1 MSLSSSRTPCAS
13 IRKKTAGDGPL
24 RSGWQMK
31 VSISPSLVVM
41 SSVFSIIGVPPR
53 SLSLRCIAKSSGAAH
68 VALFLEPSPFSPLL
82 IALGAMFLQQT
93 FASVGKVL
101 PAVVAPLVI
110 AEFDA
115 DPAWVGVYYG
125 VAAAASLFAQ
135 MGCGSFI
142 VRYGALRMSQVALVL
157 LGGGMAVAAE
167 GSLPGFGASAIIGGG
182 GAAVSTPTSSQLLG
196 RVSPPRLAPLVF
208 SIKQTAV
215 PMGTLICGFLGPA
228 MAGALGWRGAML
240 ATAAACVAFAAMLQ
254 PLRARFDNDRVP
266 SRRFRLSDFRTTVA
280 SVLKARDLR
289 RLSFACFAFNGVQS
303 VFTAYFVTYLV
314 ALDYE
319 LAAAGF
325 LFSLVVAVAVPCR
338 ILWGWLG
345 SFHVKPRLVMAGLS
359 LGMAG
364 SIAVTGLFTAAWPM
378 AAMGLVGGVL
388 SATAMS
394 WHGIL
399 LSETA
404 RLAPAGRVG
413 AVTGGVLSF
422 GQIGAFLGPSDFSLL
437 LPRTGGYG
445 AGWAVCA
452 IPALWVGIS
461 LLRPRAPAERSEAL
475 TARTV

>member
-1 MSLSSSRTPCAS
+1 M
-13 IRKKTAGDGPL
+13 
-24 RSGWQMK
+24 
-31 VSISPSLVVM
+31 LV
-41 SSVFSIIGVPPR
+41 
-53 SLSLRCIAKSSGAAH
+53 
-68 VALFLEPSPFSPLL
+68 
-82 IALGAMFLQQT
+82 ALGAMFVQQT
-93 FASVGKVL
+93 FASVGKTL

-110 AEFDA
+110 AELHA

-125 VAAAASLFAQ
+125 LSTAASLFAQ

-142 VRYGALRMSQVALVL
+142 IRYGALRMSQVALVL
-157 LGGGMAVAAE
+157 LGGGMAAAAE
-167 GSLPGFGASAIIGGG
+167 GGLPGFGASAIIGGG

-215 PMGTLICGFLGPA
+215 PAGLLICGFLGPA
-228 MAGALGWRGAML
+228 MAVALGWRGAML
-240 ATAAACVAFAAMLQ
+240 AIAAACVIGAAMLQ
-254 PLRARFDNDRVP
+254 PLRARFDDDRVP
-266 SRRFRLSDFRTTVA
+266 SRRFRLSDFRATIA
-280 SVLKARDLR
+280 SVVTARDLR
-289 RLSFACFAFNGVQS
+289 ALSFACFAFNGIQS

-314 ALDYE
+314 ALGYE

-325 LFSLVVAVAVPCR
+325 LFSLVVVIAVPCR
-338 ILWGWLG
+338 VLWGWLG
-345 SFHVKPRLVMAGLS
+345 SFYVAPRLVMAGLA

-364 SIAVTGLFTAAWPM
+364 SVALTGLFSAAWPI
-378 AAMGLVGGVL
+378 AAVGVVGAVV
-388 SATAMS
+388 SATAVS

-422 GQIGAFLGPSDFSLL
+422 GQIGAFAGPLLFSLL
-437 LPRTGGYG
+437 LHLTGDYG

-461 LLRPRAPAERSEAL
+461 LLRPRAPAERGDAL
-475 TARTV
+475 AAEVPRGNTPS

>member
-1 MSLSSSRTPCAS
+1 
-13 IRKKTAGDGPL
+13 
-24 RSGWQMK
+24 
-31 VSISPSLVVM
+31 
-41 SSVFSIIGVPPR
+41 
-53 SLSLRCIAKSSGAAH
+53 LSLMLT
-68 VALFLEPSPFSPLL
+68 AL
-82 IALGAMFLQQT
+82 AAMFLQQT

-101 PAVVAPLVI
+101 PAVVAPLII
-110 AEFDA
+110 AEFHA

-125 VAAAASLFAQ
+125 VSAAASLFAQ

-157 LGGGMAVAAE
+157 LGGGMAVAVA
-167 GSLPGFGASAIIGGG
+167 GSLNGFGASAIIGGG

-215 PMGTLICGFLGPA
+215 PAGLLICGFIGPA
-228 MAGALGWRGAML
+228 MAGALGWRGAVL
-240 ATAAACVAFAAMLQ
+240 ATAAACVAFAVMLQ
-254 PLRARFDNDRVP
+254 PLRARFDDDRVP
-266 SRRFRLSDFRTTVA
+266 SRRFRLSDFRTTIA
-280 SVLKARDLR
+280 SVVTARDLR

-314 ALDYE
+314 ALGYE
-319 LAAAGF
+319 LPAAGF
-325 LFSLVVAVAVPCR
+325 LFSLVVAVAMPCR

-345 SFHVKPRLVMAGLS
+345 SFHVKPRLVMAGLA

-364 SIAVTGLFTAAWPM
+364 SVAVTGLFTPAWPM
-378 AAMGLVGGVL
+378 AAMGLVVGVL

-422 GQIGAFLGPSDFSLL
+422 GQIGAFLGPSAFSLL
-437 LPRTGGYG
+437 LHVTGGYG
-445 AGWAVCA
+445 PGWALCA

-461 LLRPRAPAERSEAL
+461 LLRPGAGRTRRSPVSEVG
-475 TARTV
+475 RG

>member
-1 MSLSSSRTPCAS
+1 M
-13 IRKKTAGDGPL
+13 
-24 RSGWQMK
+24 
-31 VSISPSLVVM
+31 
-41 SSVFSIIGVPPR
+41 
-53 SLSLRCIAKSSGAAH
+53 
-68 VALFLEPSPFSPLL
+68 L
-82 IALGAMFLQQT
+82 IALGAMFVQQT
-93 FASVGKVL
+93 FASVGKTL

-110 AEFDA
+110 AELDA

-125 VAAAASLFAQ
+125 LSAAASLFAQ

-142 VRYGALRMSQVALVL
+142 IRYGALRMSQVALVL

-167 GSLPGFGASAIIGGG
+167 GGLFGFGASAIIGGG

-215 PMGTLICGFLGPA
+215 PAGVLICGFLGPA
-228 MAGALGWRGAML
+228 MAVVLGWRGAML
-240 ATAAACVAFAAMLQ
+240 ATSAACLMGAAILQ
-254 PLRARFDNDRVP
+254 PLRARFDDDRLP
-266 SRRFRLSDFRTTVA
+266 SRRFRLSDFPTTIA
-280 SVLKARDLR
+280 SVLKTRELR
-289 RLSFACFAFNGVQS
+289 GLSFACFAFNGIQS
-303 VFTAYFVTYLV
+303 VFIAYFVTYLV
-314 ALDYE
+314 ALSYD

-325 LFSLVVAVAVPCR
+325 LFSLVVAVAMPCR
-338 ILWGWLG
+338 VLWGWLG
-345 SFHVKPRLVMAGLS
+345 SFYIAPRLVMAGLA

-364 SIAVTGLFTAAWPM
+364 GVALTGLFSAAWPI
-378 AAMGLVGGVL
+378 AAVGLVGAVL
-388 SATAMS
+388 SATAVS

-422 GQIGAFLGPSDFSLL
+422 GQIGAFAGPCAFSLL
-437 LPRTGGYG
+437 LHLTGDYG

-461 LLRPRAPAERSEAL
+461 LLRPRAPAERGEVL
-475 TARTV
+475 TAETTRLNIP

>member
-1 MSLSSSRTPCAS
+1 M
-13 IRKKTAGDGPL
+13 
-24 RSGWQMK
+24 
-31 VSISPSLVVM
+31 
-41 SSVFSIIGVPPR
+41 
-53 SLSLRCIAKSSGAAH
+53 
-68 VALFLEPSPFSPLL
+68 L
-82 IALGAMFLQQT
+82 IALGAMFVQQT
-93 FASVGKVL
+93 FASVGKTL

-110 AEFDA
+110 AELHA

-125 VAAAASLFAQ
+125 LSAAAALLAQ
-135 MGCGSFI
+135 MGCGSFVI
-142 VRYGALRMSQVALVL
+142 RYGALRMSQAALVL
-157 LGGGMAVAAE
+157 LGGGMAAAAE
-167 GSLPGFGASAIIGGG
+167 GGLLGFGASAVIGGG
-182 GAAVSTPTSSQLLG
+182 GGAVSTPTSSQLLG

-215 PMGTLICGFLGPA
+215 PAGLLICGAIGPA
-228 MAGALGWRGAML
+228 MAGALGWRGATL
-240 ATAAACVAFAAMLQ
+240 AMAAACVASAMMLQ
-254 PLRARFDNDRVP
+254 PLRARFDDDRVP
-266 SRRFRLSDFRTTVA
+266 SRRFRLSDFRTTIA
-280 SVLKARDLR
+280 SVLQARDLR

-345 SFHVKPRLVMAGLS
+345 SFHVKPHLVMGRLA

-422 GQIGAFLGPSDFSLL
+422 GQIGAFLGPSAFSLL
-437 LPRTGGYG
+437 LHLTGGYG

-452 IPALWVGIS
+452 IPALWGGIS
-461 LLRPRAPAERSEAL
+461 LFGARALAERGEAL

>member
-1 MSLSSSRTPCAS
+1 
-13 IRKKTAGDGPL
+13 
-24 RSGWQMK
+24 
-31 VSISPSLVVM
+31 
-41 SSVFSIIGVPPR
+41 
-53 SLSLRCIAKSSGAAH
+53 
-68 VALFLEPSPFSPLL
+68 
-82 IALGAMFLQQT
+82 MFLQQT

-157 LGGGMAVAAE
+157 LGGGMAVAVE

-215 PMGTLICGFLGPA
+215 PAGLLICGFLGPA
-228 MAGALGWRGAML
+228 LAAALGWRGAML
-240 ATAAACVAFAAMLQ
+240 GTAAACVVGAALLQ
-254 PLRARFDNDRVP
+254 PLRARFDGDRVP
-266 SRRFRLSDFRTTVA
+266 SRRFRLSDFGATIA
-280 SVLKARDLR
+280 SVLQTQELR
-289 RLSFACFAFNGVQS
+289 GLSFACFAFNGIQS
-303 VFTAYFVTYLV
+303 VFVAYFVTYLV
-314 ALDYE
+314 AVGYE

-325 LFSLVVAVAVPCR
+325 LFSVVVAIAVPCR
-338 ILWGWLG
+338 VLWGWLG
-345 SFHVKPRLVMAGLS
+345 SFRVAPRLVMAGLA
-359 LGMAG
+359 LGMGG
-364 SIAVTGLFTAAWPM
+364 SIATTGLFSAAWPI
-378 AAMGLVGGVL
+378 AAMAVVGTAV
-388 SATAMS
+388 SATALS

-404 RLAPAGRVG
+404 RLAPAGMVG

-422 GQIGAFLGPSDFSLL
+422 GQIGAFVGPCVFSLL
-437 LPRTGGYG
+437 LHLTGGYG

-452 IPALWVGIS
+452 IPAFWVAVI
-461 LLRPRAPAERSEAL
+461 LLRSRAPLSQAL
-475 TARTV
+475 TARTSGIDNPS